1 MSCIFTA
8 GKKFLFAGACV
19 MLSSAS
25 VLAQSRG
32 ASVAPAPKEVL
43 REFASPAKKYRPIV
57 RWWWPGNDVT
67 PTELR
72 REVDLLDNAGFGG
85 AEIQSFRIGL
95 PKLPEDQMK
104 KVNEFATPAFFKNVA
119 EATDEAKKHG
129 MYLDYT
135 FGSGW
140 PFGGGYDITPEL
152 ASVELRY
159 SHTTVQGPGRIHTRL
174 ELPDIYDGDPEKR
187 AAITKGLPDG
197 WAERLEKRVKL
208 VAVIAVRGEDPEWY
222 GDQAK
227 GRELAVVK
235 SGILQKG
242 SSIDL
247 TSKLQSDGTLD
258 WDAPDGTWQVFVFR
272 SVPTV
277 AKVVG
282 SAGQGP
288 QLEMD
293 HWNKAAFDA
302 HAKHVGD
309 DAVPYI
315 GKYFGDGIRAVFC
328 DSLEVR
334 SWSYWSDDFLEEFR
348 KRRGYDLLPYLPIIK
363 VQGYSSPFGG
373 FKNLPAYDMPGI
385 GDEVR
390 RDYWQTLSDL
400 MIERFFDPFNKW
412 VHDHHMLARTQAHG
426 APADILR
433 IYGESDIPETEHL
446 YDNGRFDFLKM
457 SASAAHV
464 YGRPLVGSESFVWR
478 MTTYQNTP
486 TDFKRGA
493 DQLFSAGINAILYHG
508 FPYRLAGQTEPGWH
522 PFPSHGT
529 FMNEKNTF
537 WPYMAQ
543 FNSYLTRVQ
552 YLSQTGKNVAEVAL
566 YRYELPRQAVE
577 PPPAP
582 APDLNQKIMDAG
594 YNYDHLDYQGLMQ
607 STVREKKL
615 VTTGGAEYRV
625 LVIPALK
632 AIDSQLIEK
641 LKSFAAEGLPV
652 VFAGEK
658 PSHEDSLLDNAGRS
672 QRVQAAVKT
681 MSAMKNVSSAKNNA
695 DAVAMIHKATAP
707 DVRFHSEVLPHFEK
721 KIGGMTV
728 FFLRNAMD
736 EPKTLRA
743 EFAAKGNVELW
754 DAWTGKSERIAN
766 AVKTANGTEISLPVG
781 PVGSV
786 LVVFTPEATATEDMP
801 KPMQVAKRISLD
813 GTQWKLA
820 ATGMD
825 PTGKNITVNRTMTQL
840 NDWVFDKE
848 LSQLSGSGVYTT
860 TFTAPAAQKRI
871 VLDLGNVGSVATV
884 KVNGVDAGT
893 VLMAPYTV
901 DVTKLLHTGEN
912 TLEVTVTNTLYNAM
926 VQRKNRPFNPG
937 VIGTPSGLVPSGLI
951 GPVQLEME

>member
-1 MSCIFTA
+1 MRRNFIAAASLI
-8 GKKFLFAGACV
+8 
-19 MLSSAS
+19 LSAAA
-25 VLAQSRG
+25 LAQ
-32 ASVAPAPKEVL
+32 APAPSPKTVL
-43 REFASPAKKYRPIV
+43 EQFHSPAKEYRPIV

-67 PTELR
+67 EAELR
-72 REVDLLDNAGFGG
+72 REVGLLDNAGFGG

-95 PKLPEDQMK
+95 PKLSEERMK
-104 KVNEFATPAFFKNVA
+104 RVNQFATPAFFKNVGA
-119 EATDEAKKHG
+119 ATDEAKKHG

-159 SHTTVQGPGRIHTRL
+159 SHRTVQGPGRIHTKL
-174 ELPDIYDGDPEKR
+174 DLPGLYDGDPER
-187 AAITKGLPDG
+187 RESITKGLPEG
-197 WAERLEKRVKL
+197 WAERLEKRIKL
-208 VAVIAVRGEDPEWY
+208 VAVVAVRGEDPEWY

-235 SGILQKG
+235 SGILDKG
-242 SSIDL
+242 TSIDL
-247 TSKLQSDGTLD
+247 TSKLQPDGTLD
-258 WDAPDGTWQVFVFR
+258 WDAPEGTWQVFVFR

-282 SAGQGP
+282 SAGEGP

-293 HWNKAAFDA
+293 HWNKAAFEA

-309 DAVPYI
+309 AAVPYI
-315 GKYFGDGIRAVFC
+315 GQYFGNGIRAVFC
-328 DSLEVR
+328 DSLEVK
-334 SWSYWSDDFLEEFR
+334 SWFYWSDDFLAEFK
-348 KRRGYDLLPYLPIIK
+348 KRRGYDLLPYLPIVK

-373 FKNLPAYDMPGI
+373 FANLPAYDMLSI
-385 GDEVR
+385 GDQVR

-400 MIERFFDPFNKW
+400 MIERFFDPFNTW
-412 VHDHHMLARTQAHG
+412 VHNHHMLSRTQAHG

-464 YGRPLVGSESFVWR
+464 YGRSRVGSESFVWR

-493 DQLFSAGINAILYHG
+493 DQLFAAGINAILYHG

-537 WPYMAQ
+537 WPYMSQ

-552 YLSQTGKNVAEVAL
+552 YLSQTGRNVAEVAL
-566 YRYELPRQAVE
+566 YRYALPRQAVE
-577 PPPAP
+577 PPPPP
-582 APDLNQKIMDAG
+582 APELNQRIMDAG

-607 STVREKKL
+607 STVRNKRL
-615 VTTGGAEYRV
+615 VTAGGAEYRV
-625 LVIPALK
+625 LVLPALP
-632 AIDSQLIEK
+632 AIDFQLMEK
-641 LKSFAAEGLPV
+641 VRDFAAAGLPV

-658 PSHEDSLLDNAGRS
+658 PSREDSLLDNANRS
-672 QRVQAAVKT
+672 RQVQAVVKA
-681 MSAMKNVSSAKNNA
+681 MSGMKNVASATSS
-695 DAVAMIHKATAP
+695 DTAVAAIHKITAP
-707 DVRFHSEVLPHFEK
+707 DVQFHSKVLQHFEK
-721 KIGGMTV
+721 QIGGMTV
-728 FFLRNAMD
+728 FFLRNATD
-736 EPKTLRA
+736 EPQTIRA
-743 EFAAKGNVELW
+743 NFAAKGNVELW
-754 DAWTGKSERIAN
+754 DAWKGTSARITTAT
-766 AVKTANGTEISLPVG
+766 KTANGTDITVPIG

-786 LVVFTPEATATEDMP
+786 LVVFTPEATATEDLQP
-801 KPMQVAKRISLD
+801 PMHVAKRISLD
-813 GTQWKLA
+813 GATWKLT

-825 PTGKNITVNRTMTQL
+825 PTGKDITINRTVTQL
-840 NDWVFDKE
+840 NDWAFDKD
-848 LSQLSGSGVYTT
+848 LSTLSGSGTYTT
-860 TFTAPAAQKRI
+860 TFTAPATNKR
-871 VLDLGNVGSVATV
+871 VMLNLGDVGSVASV
-884 KVNGVDAGT
+884 KVNGTDAGT
-893 VLMAPYTV
+893 LLIAPFTV
-901 DVTKLLHTGEN
+901 DITKLIHPGEN

-937 VIGTPSGLVPSGLI
+937 NVLTPSGLVPSGLM
-951 GPVQLEME
+951 GPVQLELE